1 MATVT
6 GTNGSDSLIG
16 TASSDTILS
25 GNGND
30 YVSAGDG
37 SDYVDAGNGDDI
49 VEGGDGSDTLLGA
62 NGKDRVFGGRG
73 NDSLS
78 GGNGTDAVYGGSGD
92 DVIGSADGASTL
104 YTGDNGG
111 DTLYGDGY
119 DSYADYLRGRGHES
133 AQPGNDRIQGGNGD
147 DLIFGDNGDGAVV
160 GGDDII
166 AGGNGKDTIY
176 GEGGNDTIAG
186 GGGGDM
192 LSGGSG
198 RDTFVYHA
206 VSDSTA
212 AGMDVIAGFERGTD
226 RLDLR
231 PVLGDTGFQW
241 GGLTPTAHGAW
252 YQQAGGN
259 TYVYVDVDGNPAT
272 AEMVIRLDG
281 LHDLTKSDFA
291 GYDNHAPAAAADT
304 NAIGE
309 DNHPNP
315 VTGNV
320 LANDSDVD
328 PGNVL
333 AVASPGTYVGQ
344 YGTLQIN
351 ADGSY
356 SYTLDNG
363 NPLVQSLR
371 PGDHVEESFGYS
383 VTDGQALAASTL
395 SIRINGAN
403 DVATISASTS
413 EDTAVTEAGG
423 VANATA
429 GDGLASGTLTVSDVD
444 SGEAHF
450 AAVAPESL
458 VGQYGT
464 FTFDSS
470 TGAWTYTPDNG
481 KADSLTA
488 GQQVSDSLL
497 VSSADQTAQQ
507 TITVN
512 ITGTNDA
519 ATITASASEDTVV
532 TEAGGVANATAGDAS
547 ASGTLTVSDVD
558 SGEAHFAA
566 VAPESLVGQYGTF
579 TFDSSSG
586 AWTYTLANGKADSL
600 TAGQQVSDS
609 LLVSS
614 ADQTAQQTIT
624 VHITGTND
632 AATITASTS
641 EDTVVTEAGGVAN
654 ATAGDASASG
664 TLTVSDVDSGEAHF
678 AAVAPESL
686 VGQYGTFTF
695 DSSSGAWTY
704 TLDNGKADSLTAGQQ
719 VSDSLLVSSA
729 DQTAQQTITV
739 HITGTNDAATI
750 TASTSEDTVVT
761 EAGGVANATAGD
773 ASASGTLTV
782 SDVDS
787 GEAHFAAVGPESLVG
802 QYGTFTFDSSSGA
815 WTYTLDN
822 GKADSLTAGQQVS
835 DSLLVSSADQ
845 TAQQT
850 ITVHITGTND
860 AATITA
866 SASEDMTVTE
876 AGGVANATAGDVSAS
891 GTLTVSDVD
900 SGEAHFAAVAP
911 ESLVGQYGTFTFD
924 SSSGAWTYTLDNDKA
939 DALAAGQQAS
949 DSLTVYSADLS
960 ASREIKV
967 NIAGTNDTVVN
978 SVPVAQVAN
987 EDTPLVFSTA
997 TGNALSIADVD
1008 GTSHTVTLTASAGT
1022 ITLNG
1027 TAGLQFLAGDGSA
1040 DGTMTFTGSDAAINA
1055 ALDGLQFAGDKDY
1068 AGGASLQMQTSDGAG
1083 TDTDSVAIT
1092 LNPVNDAPVAAA
1104 DVVYVSNNT
1113 SNILIPVSAL
1123 LGNDGDVDGMALS
1136 ITALGGTS
1144 GAISNLRFAPDTNNS
1159 YILFDSGNTATG
1171 SFSYTVSDGAGGT
1184 STATVTVNV
1193 SSTNGAATV
1202 SLAGQSYQ
1210 ASYLDGGSNSDAL
1223 TGAAAGD
1230 VFIGGA
1236 ATDTLRGGAGDDVL
1250 RGAAGDD
1257 TLDGGGGIDM
1267 LDLSDASGGLT
1278 FALMQGGSTLVN
1290 LSSVGLGSDTYS
1302 NMEGVIGSRFNDSL
1316 AGSGANDVLRGGA
1329 GNDTLDGGA
1338 GIDLLDFSDAT
1349 GAISFTLVQGSGVT
1363 AVNLGAVS
1371 LGTDSYTKM
1380 EGVIGSAFND
1390 TISGSAGNDVL
1401 RGGAGD
1407 DLLAGAAGNDL
1418 LVGGAGADTLAGGD
1432 GSDIFRVLRSDA
1444 ASVDT
1449 ITDFNL
1455 APAASGGDVLDLSDL
1470 LSGVGVG
1477 SDNAAQF
1484 VRLAEVDG
1492 NTVVSLDRDGTGTAA
1507 AFQDVAV
1514 LQGMVGLDLNTLLSN
1529 GNIHMV

>member
-1 MATVT
+1 MATLT
-6 GTNGSDSLIG
+6 GTNGSDSLTG

-49 VEGGDGSDTLLGA
+49 VEGGDGNDTLLGA

-119 DSYADYLRGRGHES
+119 DSHADYLLGRGHES

-147 DLIFGDNGDGAVV
+147 DLIFGDNGDGAAV

-166 AGGNGKDTIY
+166 AGGNGRDTVY

-186 GGGGDM
+186 GGGADT
-192 LSGGSG
+192 LRGGSG
-198 RDTFVYHA
+198 RDTFVYNA
-206 VSDSTA
+206 VADSTA
-212 AGMDVIAGFERGTD
+212 AAMDVIADFQRGTD

-252 YQQAGGN
+252 YQQSGGN

-291 GYDNHAPAAAADT
+291 GYDNHAPTAAADA

-328 PGNVL
+328 AGNVL

-371 PGDHVEESFGYS
+371 LGDHVEESFGYS
-383 VTDGQALAASTL
+383 VTDGQASAASTL
-395 SIRINGAN
+395 SIRINGTN
-403 DVATISASTS
+403 DAATITASAS

-423 VANATA
+423 VANATS
-429 GDGLASGTLTVSDVD
+429 GDASASGTLTVADVD

-450 AAVAPESL
+450 AAVPPDSL
-458 VGQYGT
+458 IGQYGT
-464 FTFDSS
+464 FTFNTT
-470 TGAWTYTPDNG
+470 TGAWTYTLDNT
-481 KADSLTA
+481 KADALIA
-488 GQQVSDSLL
+488 GQQVSDALT

-519 ATITASASEDTVV
+519 ATITASASEDTAV

-566 VAPESLVGQYGTF
+566 VAPDSLVGQYGTF
-579 TFDSSSG
+579 TFNSTTG
-586 AWTYTLANGKADSL
+586 AWTYTLDNTKADVL
-600 TAGQQVSDS
+600 IAGQQVSDA
-609 LLVSS
+609 LTVSS

-624 VHITGTND
+624 VNITGTND
-632 AATITASTS
+632 AATITASAS
-641 EDTVVTEAGGVAN
+641 EDATVTEAGGVAN

-664 TLTVSDVDSGEAHF
+664 TLTVSDVDSGEAQF
-678 AAVAPESL
+678 AAVAPDSL

-695 DSSSGAWTY
+695 NSTTGAWTY
-704 TLDNGKADSLTAGQQ
+704 TLDNSKADALIAGQQ
-719 VSDSLLVSSA
+719 VSDTLLVHSA
-729 DQTAQQTITV
+729 DLSASQEIKV
-739 HITGTNDAATI
+739 NITGTNDA
-750 TASTSEDTVVT
+750 
-761 EAGGVANATAGD
+761 
-773 ASASGTLTV
+773 
-782 SDVDS
+782 
-787 GEAHFAAVGPESLVG
+787 
-802 QYGTFTFDSSSGA
+802 
-815 WTYTLDN
+815 
-822 GKADSLTAGQQVS
+822 
-835 DSLLVSSADQ
+835 
-845 TAQQT
+845 
-850 ITVHITGTND
+850 
-860 AATITA
+860 
-866 SASEDMTVTE
+866 
-876 AGGVANATAGDVSAS
+876 
-891 GTLTVSDVD
+891 
-900 SGEAHFAAVAP
+900 
-911 ESLVGQYGTFTFD
+911 
-924 SSSGAWTYTLDNDKA
+924 
-939 DALAAGQQAS
+939 
-949 DSLTVYSADLS
+949 
-960 ASREIKV
+960 
-967 NIAGTNDTVVN
+967 VVN
-978 SVPVAQVAN
+978 SVPAAQSVN

-997 TGNALSIADVD
+997 NGNALGFFDVD
-1008 GTSHTVTLTASAGT
+1008 GGSHTVTLTASGGT

-1040 DGTMTFTGSDAAINA
+1040 DGTMTFTGTDAAIQA
-1055 ALDGLQFAGDKDY
+1055 ALDGLQFAGNKDY
-1068 AGGASLQMQTSDGAG
+1068 AGTALLQMQTSDGAA
-1083 TDTDSVAIT
+1083 TDTDAVAIAV
-1092 LNPVNDAPVAAA
+1092 NPVNDAPVAAA

-1113 SNILIPVSAL
+1113 GSIVIPVSAL
-1123 LGNDGDVDGMALS
+1123 LANDGDVDGLALT
-1136 ITALGGTS
+1136 ITALT
-1144 GAISNLRFAPDTNNS
+1144 GATGAVSNLRFAPGTNNS
-1159 YILFDSGNTATG
+1159 YIMFDSSNSATG

-1193 SSTNGAATV
+1193 SSTNGAAQVT
-1202 SLAGQSYQ
+1202 LAGQTYQ
-1210 ASYLDGGSNSDAL
+1210 ASYLDGGSNNDTL
-1223 TGAAAGD
+1223 TGAPASD

-1236 ATDTLRGGAGDDVL
+1236 ASDTLHGGGGDDVL
-1250 RGAAGDD
+1250 RGGAGDD
-1257 TLDGGGGIDM
+1257 TLDGGDGIDM
-1267 LDLSDASGGLT
+1267 LDLSDASSGLT
-1278 FALMQGGSTLVN
+1278 LSLTQGSTVVN
-1290 LSSVGLGSDTYS
+1290 LSGAGLGSDTYS
-1302 NMEGVIGSRFNDSL
+1302 NMEGVIGSRFNDTL
-1316 AGSGANDVLRGGA
+1316 TGSTANDILRGGA

-1349 GAISFTLVQGSGVT
+1349 GAINFTLVQGSSAT
-1363 AVNLGAVS
+1363 SVNLGSVN
-1371 LGTDSYTKM
+1371 LGTDSYKGM

-1390 TISGSAGNDVL
+1390 TINGSAGNDVL

-1407 DLLAGAAGNDL
+1407 DHLTGGAGNDL
-1418 LVGGAGADTLAGGD
+1418 LVGGAGSDTLAGGA
-1432 GSDIFRVLRSDA
+1432 GSDTFRFLRADA

-1449 ITDFNL
+1449 ITDFDF
-1455 APAASGGDVLDLSDL
+1455 APAAGGGDVLDLSDL
-1470 LSGVGVG
+1470 LSGVSVT
-1477 SDNAAQF
+1477 SANASQF

-1492 NTVVSLDRDGTGTAA
+1492 NTVVSLDRDGGGAA
-1507 AFQDVAV
+1507 GGFQDVAV
-1514 LQGMVGLDLNTLLSN
+1514 LQGVVGLDLNTLLSN
-1529 GNIHMV
+1529 GNIHTA

>member
-6 GTNGSDSLIG
+6 GTNGSDSLTG

-49 VEGGDGSDTLLGA
+49 VEGGDGNDTLLGA

-104 YTGDNGG
+104 YSGDNGG

-119 DSYADYLRGRGHES
+119 DSHADYLLGRGHES

-166 AGGNGKDTIY
+166 AGGNGRDSVY

-186 GGGGDM
+186 GGGGDA
-192 LSGGSG
+192 LRGGSG
-198 RDTFVYHA
+198 RDTFVYNA
-206 VSDSTA
+206 VADSTA
-212 AGMDVIAGFERGTD
+212 AAMDVIADFQRGTD

-252 YQQAGGN
+252 YQQSGGN
-259 TYVYVDVDGNPAT
+259 TYVYVDIDGNPAA

-291 GYDNHAPAAAADT
+291 GYDNHAPTAAADA

-328 PGNVL
+328 AGNVL

-371 PGDHVEESFGYS
+371 LGDHVDESFGYS
-383 VTDGQALAASTL
+383 VTDGQASAASTL
-395 SIRINGAN
+395 SIRITGTN
-403 DVATISASTS
+403 DAATITASAS

-429 GDGLASGTLTVSDVD
+429 GDASASGTLTVADVD

-450 AAVAPESL
+450 AAVPPDSL

-464 FTFDSS
+464 FTFNST
-470 TGAWTYTPDNG
+470 TGAWTYTLDNS
-481 KADSLTA
+481 KADALIA
-488 GQQVSDSLL
+488 GQQVSDALT

-519 ATITASASEDTVV
+519 ATITASASEDTAV

-547 ASGTLTVSDVD
+547 ASGTLTVADVD

-566 VAPESLVGQYGTF
+566 VPPDSLVGQYGTF
-579 TFDSSSG
+579 TFNTTTG
-586 AWTYTLANGKADSL
+586 AWTYTLDNSKADGL
-600 TAGQQVSDS
+600 IAGQQASDALTVWS
-609 LLVSS
+609 V
-614 ADQTAQQTIT
+614 DQTANQTIT
-624 VHITGTND
+624 VNITGTND
-632 AATITASTS
+632 AATIAASAS
-641 EDTVVTEAGGVAN
+641 EDTAVTEAGGVAN

-664 TLTVSDVDSGEAHF
+664 TLTVADVDSGEAHF
-678 AAVAPESL
+678 AAVPPDSL

-695 DSSSGAWTY
+695 NTTTGAWTY
-704 TLDNGKADSLTAGQQ
+704 TLDNSKADALIAGQQ
-719 VSDSLLVSSA
+719 VSDALTVSSA
-729 DQTAQQTITV
+729 DQTANQTITV
-739 HITGTNDAATI
+739 NITGTNDAAAI
-750 TASTSEDTVVT
+750 TASASEDTAVT

-782 SDVDS
+782 ADVDS
-787 GEAHFAAVGPESLVG
+787 GEAHFSAVPPDSLVG
-802 QYGTFTFDSSSGA
+802 QYGTFTFNTTTGA

-822 GKADSLTAGQQVS
+822 SKADALIAGQQVS
-835 DSLLVSSADQ
+835 DALTVSSADQ
-845 TAQQT
+845 SAQQT
-850 ITVHITGTND
+850 ITVNIVGAND
-860 AATITA
+860 AVI
-866 SASEDMTVTE
+866 
-876 AGGVANATAGDVSAS
+876 
-891 GTLTVSDVD
+891 
-900 SGEAHFAAVAP
+900 
-911 ESLVGQYGTFTFD
+911 
-924 SSSGAWTYTLDNDKA
+924 
-939 DALAAGQQAS
+939 
-949 DSLTVYSADLS
+949 
-960 ASREIKV
+960 
-967 NIAGTNDTVVN
+967 N
-978 SVPVAQVAN
+978 SVPGAQSVS
-987 EDTPLVFSTA
+987 EDAPLLFSTA
-997 TGNALSIADVD
+997 TGNALGFFDAD
-1008 GTSHTVTLTASAGT
+1008 GSSHTVTLTASRGT

-1040 DGTMTFTGSDAAINA
+1040 DGTMTFTGSDAAIRA

-1068 AGGASLQMQTSDGAG
+1068 AGAASLQVQTSDGA
-1083 TDTDSVAIT
+1083 TADIDTVAIAIQ
-1092 LNPVNDAPVAAA
+1092 PVNDAPVAAA

-1113 SNILIPVSAL
+1113 GSILIPVSAL
-1123 LGNDGDVDGMALS
+1123 LANDGDVDGRALS
-1136 ITALGGTS
+1136 ITGLS
-1144 GAISNLRFAPDTNNS
+1144 GATGAVSNLGFAPGTNNS
-1159 YILFDSGNTATG
+1159 YIMFDSDNSAAG
-1171 SFSYTVSDGAGGT
+1171 SFSYTVSDGAGGS
-1184 STATVTVNV
+1184 STATVSVKV

-1202 SLAGQSYQ
+1202 TLASQTYQ
-1210 ASYLDGGSNSDAL
+1210 ASYLDGGSNTDAL
-1223 TGAAAGD
+1223 TGAAASD
-1230 VFIGGA
+1230 VFIGGLA
-1236 ATDTLRGGAGDDVL
+1236 SDTLRGGAGDDVL
-1250 RGAAGDD
+1250 RGGAGDD
-1257 TLDGGGGIDM
+1257 TLDGGAGIDM
-1267 LDLSDASGGLT
+1267 LDLSDAGSGLA
-1278 FALMQGGSTLVN
+1278 FTLVQ
-1290 LSSVGLGSDTYS
+1290 STSATSVNLGSVNLGNDTYS
-1302 NMEGVIGSRFNDSL
+1302 NMEGVIGSRFNDTL
-1316 AGSGANDVLRGGA
+1316 TGSGANDILRGGA

-1349 GAISFTLVQGSGVT
+1349 GAIDFTLVQSSSAT
-1363 AVNLGAVS
+1363 SVNLGSVN
-1371 LGTDSYTKM
+1371 LGTDSYKGM

-1390 TISGSAGNDVL
+1390 SITGSAGNDVL

-1407 DLLAGAAGNDL
+1407 DHLAGGAGNDL
-1418 LVGGAGADTLAGGD
+1418 LVGGAGSDTLAGGA
-1432 GSDIFRVLRSDA
+1432 GSDTFRFLRAEA

-1449 ITDFNL
+1449 ITDFDL
-1455 APAASGGDVLDLSDL
+1455 APASAGGDVLDLSEL
-1470 LSGVGVG
+1470 LSGVSVTGANV
-1477 SDNAAQF
+1477 AQF

-1492 NTVVSLDRDGTGTAA
+1492 NTVVSLDRDGGGSAA

-1514 LQGMVGLDLNTLLSN
+1514 LQGVVGLDLNTLLSN
-1529 GNIHMV
+1529 GNIHTA